1 MVVLNWVVLF
11 AAAVVV
17 AVVVFVLVFCVV
29 LFQQVFLCFLKP
41 YRPFWGATFL
51 PEVKAGLFE
60 GCSKCCSKCHLSVL
74 PEKVACL
81 GFGVR
86 FLVRVLQNPIVIP
99 LSSCG
104 SGAGV
109 QAMSSQTEEA
119 WGHM

>member
-1 MVVLNWVVLF
+1 MLPQAVSAVLGCNLLAGGQGRAVRRLFKVLF
-11 AAAVVV
+11 
-17 AVVVFVLVFCVV
+17 
-29 LFQQVFLCFLKP
+29 
-41 YRPFWGATFL
+41 
-51 PEVKAGLFE
+51 EVSSFG
-60 GCSKCCSKCHLSVL
+60 L

-109 QAMSSQTEEA
+109 QAMSSQIEEA